1 MTRMKQF
8 AQPNL
13 PKKAFAVQQ
22 GGMQVQVGK
31 LGAVTPPDP
40 GPTPV
45 TVNLTVADIDGV
57 FGFQPDGGGTAG
69 AVSPSTF
76 LDGTFVMLAAS
87 PINGDLCV
95 AQFTPGGTKLTDADG
110 DVTTLLW
117 TFPGNSV
124 TLTWDGSAYATSN
137 SGFAAGIAAAVGTTL
152 ATALVQTG

>member
-1 MTRMKQF
+1 VKLMKQF

-31 LGAVTPPDP
+31 MGVSQ
-40 GPTPV
+40 GPVPV

-69 AVSPSTF
+69 AVSPATF

-124 TLTWDGSAYATSN
+124 TLTWDGSAYATSD
-137 SGFAAGIAAAVGTTL
+137 SGFAAGIAAAVGTTI
-152 ATALVQTG
+152 ATTLVQTG